1 MYPRQR
7 RGVMCSPSLG
17 MVVKGSTGSA
27 LMPRH
32 GDRCFA
38 PLLAVVLGELDTKYP
53 SNGYFVG
60 GKHIAWQR
68 MLGMVW

>member
-1 MYPRQR
+1 
-7 RGVMCSPSLG
+7 
-17 MVVKGSTGSA
+17 
-27 LMPRH
+27 MPRH